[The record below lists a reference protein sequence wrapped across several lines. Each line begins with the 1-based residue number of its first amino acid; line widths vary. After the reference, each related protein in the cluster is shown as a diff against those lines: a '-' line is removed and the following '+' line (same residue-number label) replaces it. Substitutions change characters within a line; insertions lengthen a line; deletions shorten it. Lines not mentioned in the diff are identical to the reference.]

1 MSSFQH
7 QGRVHLL
14 VTDMLMLAMNGLELA
29 TKVQALSPATRILPY
44 IIGKHIA
51 NGGLAEESEVPSS

>member
-14 VTDMLMLAMNGLELA
+14 VTDMLMPAMNGLELA
-29 TKVQALSPATRILPY
+29 TKVQALSPATRILY
-44 IIGKHIA
+44 IIGKLYREWRPCRGI
-51 NGGLAEESEVPSS
+51 